1 MLILVSFSVIIIVIN
16 KKGKTM
22 QDFKKQYIFEDMPI
36 PKAVATLAVPTILGM
51 LVSII
56 YNIADTFFVG
66 RIGDPNQ
73 VAAVTITMPI
83 FMFLM
88 AFGNLFGIGSM
99 SYISRL
105 LGSKSYSD
113 IKKTSAF
120 SFFSCLAIGIII
132 AVVGILQ
139 LDNIVHLL
147 GSSDN
152 TFEFARQYLRTVF
165 LGAPFIILSFAF
177 GQLLRAEGAAKE
189 AMIGMMIGTV
199 INIVLDPI
207 LILTFKMGVYGAAVA
222 TVFANFISVAYY
234 LIYLIFNSD
243 ILSISPKD
251 FSLDFNIIKNIL
263 KIGVPASLTNL
274 LLSISSVILNNFAV
288 NYGDAVV
295 AALGIIS
302 RVLMFPVL
310 LSIGLCQG
318 VQPLIGYSYA
328 ADNRARLKATMK
340 FTGFTAVISSTLI
353 STLLFVASFQVVRVF
368 IDDIKTIELGS
379 LFLRINLISIPFLS
393 ILFLFSFTFQAV
405 GKGIPSLILAISRQ
419 GFIFIPTIIIGNA
432 FFGLNGIVFAQ
443 PIADIVSSFLSVIMA
458 LFVFKRDSKLSNL
471 EQSENN

>member
-1 MLILVSFSVIIIVIN
+1 
-16 KKGKTM
+16 M

-152 TFEFARQYLRTVF
+152 TFEFARQYLRTV
-165 LGAPFIILSFAF
+165 LGAH
-177 GQLLRAEGAAKE
+177 LLFWALLLVNFCARVLQKR
-189 AMIGMMIGTV
+189 MIGMMIGTV
-199 INIVLDPI
+199 INIVLDLI

-251 FSLDFNIIKNIL
+251 FSLDFNIIK
-263 KIGVPASLTNL
+263 
-274 LLSISSVILNNFAV
+274 
-288 NYGDAVV
+288 
-295 AALGIIS
+295 
-302 RVLMFPVL
+302 
-310 LSIGLCQG
+310 
-318 VQPLIGYSYA
+318 
-328 ADNRARLKATMK
+328 
-340 FTGFTAVISSTLI
+340 
-353 STLLFVASFQVVRVF
+353 
-368 IDDIKTIELGS
+368 
-379 LFLRINLISIPFLS
+379 
-393 ILFLFSFTFQAV
+393 
-405 GKGIPSLILAISRQ
+405 
-419 GFIFIPTIIIGNA
+419 IF
-432 FFGLNGIVFAQ
+432 
-443 PIADIVSSFLSVIMA
+443 
-458 LFVFKRDSKLSNL
+458 
-471 EQSENN
+471 